1 MGKALGSNNLMVTVC
16 TFAAVLYHEPAFSSQ
31 LVCRTRSPSSFF
43 GERSRS
49 AGPPSA
55 MPQQTAATAA
65 EPTALPV
72 RVAVRCWR
80 ETAADG
86 EPCVVV

>member
-1 MGKALGSNNLMVTVC
+1 MAPCVLLLRFC
-16 TFAAVLYHEPAFSSQ
+16 TTSQ
-31 LVCRTRSPSSFF
+31 LFLLVVCRTRSPSSFF

-65 EPTALPV
+65 EPAALLPV

>member
-1 MGKALGSNNLMVTVC
+1 MRPG
-16 TFAAVLYHEPAFSSQ
+16 AVSEAHRVYFCCGFVLRASFFSSQ

-65 EPTALPV
+65 EPAALLPV